1 MKTPRELIL
10 ERHRAIESRLERI
23 RPEELA
29 AQAREAMAS
38 TAHLDPVS
46 QEAGFWA
53 VAREFWMESIR
64 PWRRAWI
71 GMAAAWIVILVS
83 FAATH
88 DMPQTARVKVSP
100 PSPELMAALREQRQM
115 MLQLFETSVPA
126 RPVES
131 KIPGPRS
138 EQRIA
143 IYFI

>member
-10 ERHRAIESRLERI
+10 ERHRAIESRLDRI

-29 AQAREAMAS
+29 AQARAALAS
-38 TAHLDPVS
+38 TAHPS
-46 QEAGFWA
+46 PTRQETGLWA

-71 GMAAAWIVILVS
+71 GMAAAWIVILVA

-88 DMPQTARVKVSP
+88 DTPQMARVKVSP

-115 MLQLFETSVPA
+115 MLQLFEPAASV

-138 EQRIA
+138 EQRIVA
-143 IYFI
+143 YFT

>member
-10 ERHRAIESRLERI
+10 ERHRAIETKLERI

-29 AQAREAMAS
+29 AQAREALAS
-38 TAHLDPVS
+38 TVHPNPTG
-46 QEAGFWA
+46 QEAGLWA

-88 DMPQTARVKVSP
+88 DTPQTARVKVSP

-115 MLQLFETSVPA
+115 MLQLFEPSASVRPA
-126 RPVES
+126 ET

-143 IYFI
+143 MYFT